1 MDGHIKIPIL
11 PRIRD
16 RGPARHFHG
25 RTDQRASFVRV
36 LGGAKNDPG
45 RGTTFLVQGPPGVGK
60 TALLHKM
67 AQDAAGEWD
76 VVHIKPAALES
87 PVVMAQTLGK
97 TYVAN
102 REENFKAGAKILET
116 GFAKQIAG
124 TQTVVGAL
132 RDCLN
137 PRDNVILVLDEA
149 QHLAN
154 PSVRAAEAAIR
165 DALDDITNGRTER
178 KVVLLLGGLGNTE
191 SALEQMGL
199 SRLERNC
206 LHNLKGLHGNEARNV
221 IGDWL
226 VDVGC
231 AAEHLASWVSVLAD
245 LADGWPQHLII
256 CAAVAAEKFSEHS
269 SAPTPEV
276 IREIRDK
283 VGKEKETYYRL
294 RQKGLATEII
304 VILGLLV
311 AYAGAG
317 CHYAHS
323 RLLSALGVIHK
334 DDVGAESA
342 LAILIKKGVVA
353 EHADDALYY
362 IPIPSMERHLLEQ
375 ASRVAAH
382 DPGLVLSI
390 ARKLL
395 LVLADYRQGHTPQ
408 LPTQLR
414 RVLGDAGMGTP
425 PRQRGP
431 LEAEG

>member
-1 MDGHIKIPIL
+1 
-11 PRIRD
+11 
-16 RGPARHFHG
+16 
-25 RTDQRASFVRV
+25 
-36 LGGAKNDPG
+36 
-45 RGTTFLVQGPPGVGK
+45 
-60 TALLHKM
+60 
-67 AQDAAGEWD
+67 
-76 VVHIKPAALES
+76 
-87 PVVMAQTLGK
+87 MAQTLGK